1 MRWFVLFATI
11 FVITQPA
18 LASLNKCVD
27 DEGRSHYYTNIMPSE
42 CIDKATVE
50 MNKRGVVIR
59 TNIVQQKAKEDID
72 PAQKKAD
79 EQMQK
84 EEKRRDQ
91 VLLSTYTSEKEIEW
105 VMERNI
111 HPIALTIAGIE
122 KRLEI
127 ARSRLKS
134 LQQQAVEAEKT
145 GNPTLTTIQQDM
157 IPVKRDVA
165 HLENELQRNHDRIN
179 KLKAKFTSD
188 KKRFRALKMQQL

>member
-1 MRWFVLFATI
+1 MRWFVLLATHFI
-11 FVITQPA
+11 FTQPV

-27 DEGRSHYYTNIMPSE
+27 NEGRSHYYTNIMPSE
-42 CIDKATVE
+42 CIDQATIE

-59 TNIVQQKAKEDID
+59 TNVVQQKAKEDID

-79 EQMQK
+79 ERVQK

-91 VLLSTYTSEKEIEW
+91 VLLSTYTSEKEIDW

-111 HPIALTIAGIE
+111 HPIELTIAGIE

-127 ARSRLKS
+127 ARSRLQT

-145 GNPTLTTIQQDM
+145 GNPTLATIQQDM
-157 IPVKRDVA
+157 VPVKRDA
-165 HLENELQRNHDRIN
+165 EQLENELQRNHDRIN
-179 KLKAKFTSD
+179 TLKEKFTSD
-188 KKRFRALKMQQL
+188 KKRFRTLKMQQL